1 MRRVILVALALVAA
15 LGVTASTATAETG
28 ITAKT
33 VTIGATFP
41 LSGPASGYAVIP
53 VGMKAYF
60 SYINARK
67 GPDGKR
73 GVGGR

>member
-1 MRRVILVALALVAA
+1 MRRFMFTALALVAA

-41 LSGPASGYAVIP
+41 LTGPASGYSVSP
-53 VGMKAYF
+53 VAMKAYF
-60 SYINARK
+60 S
-67 GPDGKR
+67 
-73 GVGGR
+73 